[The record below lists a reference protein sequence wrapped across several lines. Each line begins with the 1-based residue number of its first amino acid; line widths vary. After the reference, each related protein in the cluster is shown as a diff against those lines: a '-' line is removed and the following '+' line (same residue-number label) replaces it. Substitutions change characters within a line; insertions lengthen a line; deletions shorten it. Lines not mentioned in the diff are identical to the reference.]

1 MADPHARQL
10 PTRRALL
17 RGSAAFAAVAA
28 TASASAARAAA
39 EPTTPGRRAG
49 GVRPLDYPLAEWT
62 PASFSNFTVA
72 NRPSQYPIEY
82 VVIHV
87 TQETF
92 ADTLAIFQDPSAAVS
107 SHYVVGSADGRVA
120 QCVEER
126 NVAWHAGN
134 WSYNTRSIGIE
145 HEGWVDEPEWFTD
158 AMYEKSA
165 RLTAYVCDAYGIPKN
180 RTHIIGHSEVPGA
193 THTDPG
199 PLWDWDRYLGLVK
212 AA

>member
-1 MADPHARQL
+1 MADPHTRRL
-10 PTRRALL
+10 PTRRTLL
-17 RGSAAFAAVAA
+17 RGSAAVAAVAAAA
-28 TASASAARAAA
+28 TASATRAAA
-39 EPTTPGRRAG
+39 GPGTPERTSADA
-49 GVRPLDYPLAEWT
+49 RPLDYPYALWA
-62 PASFSNFTVA
+62 PASTSNYTVA
-72 NRPSQYPIEY
+72 NRPAQYPVEY
-82 VVIHV
+82 VVIHI

-92 ADTLAIFQDPSAAVS
+92 EDTLAIFQDPSSAVS

-120 QCVEER
+120 QCVEEK

-158 AMYEKSA
+158 VMYERSA
-165 RLTAYVCDAYGIPKN
+165 RLTAYLCDYYGIPKN
-180 RTHIIGHSEVPGA
+180 RTHILGHSEVPGA

-199 PLWDWDRYLGLVK
+199 PLWDWDRYIDLVN